1 MKIFHKIHLWM
12 ALPFG
17 IVMTIVC
24 LTGALLIIEKPVT
37 TLIAPDFYTAKVE
50 EQKQQLAPQRT
61 CNGDCQNCKTGC
73 GGSTTEAAPVKSEK
87 ASVKTETAEQA
98 EKGEKAKQGGKQKK
112 LPFFENTLKLHRW
125 LLDAP
130 QTKGEHTLGKTI
142 VGISILLF
150 VLDLLTGLVIWWP
163 RKKKT
168 LRNRLKVEFGKGT
181 AHFLHD
187 CHVSL
192 GFWTLAIL
200 LLIALTGLTWS
211 FPVWKDAFTGLLG
224 TFVEE
229 KEIHGLI
236 FQLHTGTWGGWFSQT
251 LYFICCII
259 GASLPLTGYYLWL
272 KPKHKHEKKK

>member
-1 MKIFHKIHLWM
+1 MK
-12 ALPFG
+12 A
-17 IVMTIVC
+17 
-24 LTGALLIIEKPVT
+24 
-37 TLIAPDFYTAKVE
+37 
-50 EQKQQLAPQRT
+50 
-61 CNGDCQNCKTGC
+61 
-73 GGSTTEAAPVKSEK
+73 
-87 ASVKTETAEQA
+87 
-98 EKGEKAKQGGKQKK
+98 EKAKQGGKQKK

-130 QTKGEHTLGKTI
+130 KAKGERTLGKTI
-142 VGISILLF
+142 VGISIVLF

-163 RKKKT
+163 RKKKS

-200 LLIALTGLTWS
+200 LIIALTGLTWS
-211 FPVWKDAFTGLLG
+211 FSVWRDAFTGLLS
-224 TFVEE
+224 TMVDE

-236 FQLHTGTWGGWFSQT
+236 FQLHTGSWGGWFSQT
-251 LYFICCII
+251 IYFICCLI

-272 KPKHKHEKKK
+272 KPKHKHKKQQ